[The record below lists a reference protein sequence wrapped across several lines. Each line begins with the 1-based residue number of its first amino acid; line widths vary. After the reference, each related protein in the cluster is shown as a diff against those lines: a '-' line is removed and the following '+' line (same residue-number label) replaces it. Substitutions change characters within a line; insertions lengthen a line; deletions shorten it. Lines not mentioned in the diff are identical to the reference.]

1 MSRPTKRKLR
11 TLPSGSTGWQVEAKA
26 QSPAAKP
33 GWRARFSARAPALQF
48 LAVFS
53 LLLGGFYAVVL
64 LPACDRVF
72 YQCLCLN
79 ARAANAILQGLG
91 QATSVSEVTIRS
103 AQYAV
108 AIRRG
113 CDAIEP
119 AWFFCA
125 AVLAFPG
132 RWRRKPA
139 GLAVGVIAI
148 LALNLVRIVS
158 LYFIGLH
165 LRWLFPTAHL
175 ELWPAVFILAALGLW
190 IAWIRW
196 SREDDRPPAHAP
208 A

>member
-1 MSRPTKRKLR
+1 
-11 TLPSGSTGWQVEAKA
+11 V
-26 QSPAAKP
+26 KP
-33 GWRARFSARAPALQF
+33 GWRAWFSARAQALQF
-48 LAVFS
+48 LAVFG
-53 LLLGGFYAVVL
+53 LLLGGFYAVIL
-64 LPACDRVF
+64 FPAADRAF

-79 ARAANAILQGLG
+79 AQAANAILHGVG

-139 GLAVGVIAI
+139 GLAVGVVAI

-175 ELWPAVFILAALGLW
+175 ELWPAVFIMAALGLW

-196 SREDDRPPAHAP
+196 SRKDVRPPDHA
-208 A
+208 AA